1 MRLLAEIPSAL
12 LPPKIDISYHTSYV
26 KLEFRKAEKM
36 GDHQHN
42 PKILRTAL
50 CIPVSMSDLTFF
62 TDQRK
67 LSCISQKNCPMKK

>member
-1 MRLLAEIPSAL
+1 
-12 LPPKIDISYHTSYV
+12 
-26 KLEFRKAEKM
+26 M

-67 LSCISQKNCPMKK
+67 LSCISEKNCPMKKIVKEFVRQ